1 MNTKLTK
8 IASLI
13 ALYIGVMAVY
23 AGGQVVL
30 LNKAMSYHVIPW
42 LPVYNLIFGLLTV
55 FITTILL
62 WRKSRFSLAAVI
74 ASIASHSAVMLILQT
89 SYRDIV
95 APDSI
100 RAMAIRLATWFIILI
115 LVVIQ
120 AWKNKSTIN

>member
-8 IASLI
+8 IASII
-13 ALYIGVMAVY
+13 ALYIGVMAVF

-62 WRKSRFSLAAVI
+62 WRNSRFSVAAVI
-74 ASIASHSAVMLILQT
+74 ASITSHSAVMIILQT
-89 SYRDIV
+89 SYRDLV

-115 LVVIQ
+115 LVVVQ
-120 AWKNKSTIN
+120 TRKNKSTIN

>member
-1 MNTKLTK
+1 MKLTK

-13 ALYIGVMAVY
+13 ALYIGVMAIF

-42 LPVYNLIFGLLTV
+42 LPVYNLVFGLLTV

-62 WRKSRFSLAAVI
+62 WRNSHFSLAAVLT
-74 ASIASHSAVMLILQT
+74 SITSHSAVMIILQT
-89 SYRDIV
+89 SYRELV

-115 LVVIQ
+115 LVAVQ
-120 AWKNKSTIN
+120 ARKDKKSSD